1 MPLDR
6 IPDTIPGL
14 LRALAERDGG
24 GVASFH
30 RAPTTAWI
38 PTTWAQLGQEVM
50 VRAAAFR
57 AMGLRNG
64 ARLAILGRTCRE
76 WQVAELAGLAAG
88 AVIVG
93 IDAHAAPEQVARTLE
108 HSGASG
114 LVVDTPS
121 NLDKVSPPHRK
132 RLRFLLLLDQPR
144 EHAPGARVRWWWD
157 ADLSA
162 PTRDP
167 ALRWEAP
174 TAQDPAALVYTSG
187 TTGEPKGIEYTHGQL
202 MMACRSII
210 EEFPGLG
217 EANTVLC
224 WLPMGPLFQ
233 RMLNLVASATGATTY
248 FVEDPREVM
257 ERIREVK
264 PTVFVAVPRFYE
276 KLHEGI
282 QARLA
287 GQPRWKQR
295 LVQAAL
301 RVGLERSRRQRSGE
315 AVPPGLRLRHAVLDR
330 LVFRQIRAVM
340 GGRIKWMLSGSAP
353 MAPWLLEFFHGVGL
367 LVLEA
372 YGLSENPV
380 PIAANRPH
388 AYRFGSVGR
397 PFRMNDLRIAA
408 DGELLVKGPGV
419 FRGYYR
425 EGRPVDCFTP
435 DGYYRTSDFARLDDD
450 GFLFLVGRKS
460 EIIKTSTGRR
470 ISPAQVEA
478 VYRRSPYLDDVVV
491 VGNSRKHLA
500 ALVTVNAP
508 AVETALARA
517 GIRTPSRTELAALPF
532 VRELI
537 GRELAQHG
545 RALSAHEQVRAFEI
559 LPEPLSVAAGELTT
573 TLKPRRDRIQA
584 RHHELI
590 ERLYDESRPA
600 MLSAEAGAARAEA
613 PAPR

>member
-1 MPLDR
+1 
-6 IPDTIPGL
+6 
-14 LRALAERDGG
+14 
-24 GVASFH
+24 
-30 RAPTTAWI
+30 
-38 PTTWAQLGQEVM
+38 
-50 VRAAAFR
+50 
-57 AMGLRNG
+57 
-64 ARLAILGRTCRE
+64 
-76 WQVAELAGLAAG
+76 
-88 AVIVG
+88 VIVG
-93 IDAHAAPEQVARTLE
+93 IDAHAAPEQVARALE
-108 HSGASG
+108 HSEAAG

-121 NLDKVSPPHRK
+121 NLEKVPPPHRE
-132 RLRFLLLLDQPR
+132 RLRFILLLDQPR
-144 EHAPGARVRWWWD
+144 EHSPGARVRWWRD
-157 ADLSA
+157 AQLSA
-162 PTRDP
+162 PRRDP
-167 ALRWEAP
+167 ASRWEEP
-174 TAQDPAALVYTSG
+174 TARDPAALVYTSG

-202 MMACRSII
+202 MMACRSIL

-217 EANTVLC
+217 KANTVLC

-233 RMLNLVASATGATTY
+233 RMMNLVASASGATTC
-248 FVEDPREVM
+248 FVEDPREIM

-282 QARLA
+282 QARLC
-287 GQPRWKQR
+287 GQPRWQQR
-295 LVQAAL
+295 LVEAAM
-301 RVGLERSRRQRSGE
+301 RAGLERSRRQRTGD
-315 AVPPGLRLRHAVLDR
+315 VIPPALRIRHALLDR
-330 LVFRQIRAVM
+330 LVLRQIRAVM
-340 GGRIKWMLSGSAP
+340 GGRIKWMISGSAP

-397 PFRMNDLRIAA
+397 PFRMNELRIAE

-419 FRGYYR
+419 FRAYYR
-425 EGRPVDCFTP
+425 EGRPADRFTP
-435 DGYYRTSDFARLDDD
+435 DGYYHTGDFARLDED

-478 VYRRSPYLDDVVV
+478 VYRRSPYLDEVVV

-500 ALVTVNAP
+500 ALVTLNAP
-508 AVETALARA
+508 AVQTVLERA
-517 GIRTPSRTELAALPF
+517 GIRLPSRIELATLPF

-537 GRELAQHG
+537 GRELVQHG
-545 RALSAHEQVRAFEI
+545 RTLSAHEQVRAFEI
-559 LPEPLSVAAGELTT
+559 LPEPLSIAAGELTT
-573 TLKPRRDRIQA
+573 TLKPRRDQIEA
-584 RHHELI
+584 RHRELI

-600 MLSAEAGAARAEA
+600 TLSVEAGAARTEA